1 MAADQWQTS
10 SLVWICAHK
19 RNALQV
25 SFLVF
30 TKVHLAQHILS
41 HHCNKCQGQRTQH
54 QHCLYKGRAN
64 STCETLGRTES
75 GREEPY
81 TYTSIFKSTKRT
93 LYYFLAW
100 SLYSIEN
107 PQFHLDSFPCWRK
120 HYYSTSSLKNILIL
134 FTRA

>member
-1 MAADQWQTS
+1 MKMAADQWQTS

-100 SLYSIEN
+100 SFTALRIHSFTWILSLAGAN
-107 PQFHLDSFPCWRK
+107 IIIQHHHLKIS
-120 HYYSTSSLKNILIL
+120 
-134 FTRA
+134 